1 MPLKPL
7 VARVASAAY
16 TFSANPQFHHLKM
29 PVKPDMQRGLYE
41 LMLKVLNSVSLISVG
56 FL

>member
-1 MPLKPL
+1 VPLKPL
-7 VARVASAAY
+7 VTLVASAAY
-16 TFSANPQFHHLKM
+16 TFSASPQFHHLKM
-29 PVKPDMQRGLYE
+29 PVKSDMQRDLYE